1 MNIIVAIYSNWD
13 EYCEVFGV
21 YTTSTEFLADLM
33 DRGAEKF
40 SMAGYERAMEE
51 LRKDGSAV
59 MVWSSGAWDHD
70 YGERLRLEL
79 VELDV

>member
-1 MNIIVAIYSNWD
+1 MKIIVAIYSNWD
-13 EYCEVFGV
+13 EYDEVFGV
-21 YTTSTEFLADLM
+21 YADETALLADLM

-40 SMAGYERAMEE
+40 SLEGYRRAMEE
-51 LRKDGSAV
+51 LRKDGSAG
-59 MVWSSGAWDHD
+59 MMWTSGAWDHN